1 MKNASKPK
9 VCVAGVGAIGGLLAA
24 LIGRSRRAALSV
36 IARGARKEAIR
47 QKGVILD
54 SDLFGHIV
62 ARPEAAAEDGSA
74 LGVQDYVLICV
85 KNYSLDA
92 IAEQIAPCIG
102 DDTVLLPVMNGIEA
116 GDRLRRRFPHA
127 VVGDSVIYTITAAE
141 TDFSARQEGAYT
153 YMTIGSKSPNEKERD
168 KVKALAAL
176 LRDTGLDCRWTEDI
190 ESAIWQKYILN
201 CAFNS
206 VTARYQ
212 TDLGGIRADAAKASD
227 LKALLAEAFA
237 VGEAIGAAL
246 PKDLVEKRYRAMM
259 EKQAPT
265 ATSSMKR
272 DIAAHRPTELDAF
285 LGALL
290 KKAKEANI
298 AAPMSRRYYDALK
311 AMTEPN

>member
-1 MKNASKPK
+1 MENGSKPRI
-9 VCVAGVGAIGGLLAA
+9 CVAGIGAIGGLLAA

-36 IARGARKEAIR
+36 IARGARKEALR
-47 QKGVILD
+47 QNGVILN

-62 ARPEAAAEDGSA
+62 ARPEAVAEDGAA
-74 LGVQDYVLICV
+74 LVRQDYVLICV
-85 KNYSLDA
+85 KNYSLDD
-92 IAEQIAPCIG
+92 IAEQIAPCVG
-102 DDTVLLPVMNGIEA
+102 ADTVLLPVMNGIEA
-116 GDRLRRRFPHA
+116 GDRLRRRFPHT

-141 TDFSARQEGAYT
+141 ADFSARQEGSYT
-153 YMTIGSKSPNEKERD
+153 YMTVGSKSPKEEDRD
-168 KVKALAAL
+168 KVKALATL

-212 TDLGGIRADAAKASD
+212 TDLGGIRTDAAKASD
-227 LKALLAEAFA
+227 LKALLSEAFA
-237 VGEAIGAAL
+237 VGEATGIAL

-272 DIAAHRPTELDAF
+272 DIAAHRPTEVDAF

-298 AAPMSRRYYDALK
+298 AAPMSRRYYEELNAIT
-311 AMTEPN
+311 ASN

>member
-1 MKNASKPK
+1 MEIPAKPN

-24 LIGRSRRAALSV
+24 LIGRSHRGTLSV
-36 IARGARKEAIR
+36 IARGARKDAI
-47 QKGVILD
+47 QKNGVVLE
-54 SDLFGHIV
+54 SDLFGHV
-62 ARPEAAAEDGSA
+62 AAHPAAVAEDGA
-74 LGVQDYVLICV
+74 RLGVQDYLLVCV

-92 IAEQIAPCIG
+92 IAAQIAPCIG
-102 DDTVLLPVMNGIEA
+102 PQTVLLPVMNGIEA
-116 GDRLRRRFPHA
+116 GDFLRHRFPKA
-127 VVGDSVIYTITAAE
+127 IVGDSVIYTITAAAP
-141 TDFSARQEGAYT
+141 DFSARQEGAYT
-153 YMTIGSKSPNEKERD
+153 YMTMGSQSPKEEERK
-168 KVKALAAL
+168 KVNALAAL

-212 TDLGGIRADAAKASD
+212 TDLGGIRADAEKASD
-227 LKALLAEAFA
+227 LKTLLLEAFA
-237 VGEAIGAAL
+237 VGEAVGVTL

-272 DIAAHRPTELDAF
+272 DIEAHRPTEVDAF

-290 KKAKEANI
+290 KKAKAANI
-298 AAPMSRRYYDALK
+298 AAPMSRRYYDELK
-311 AMTEPN
+311 AMTEVH

>member
-1 MKNASKPK
+1 M
-9 VCVAGVGAIGGLLAA
+9 
-24 LIGRSRRAALSV
+24 
-36 IARGARKEAIR
+36 
-47 QKGVILD
+47 
-54 SDLFGHIV
+54 
-62 ARPEAAAEDGSA
+62 
-74 LGVQDYVLICV
+74 
-85 KNYSLDA
+85 
-92 IAEQIAPCIG
+92 
-102 DDTVLLPVMNGIEA
+102 PVMNGIEA